1 MDQSLASALT
11 AGDETSE
18 EARHLAT
25 ESAEA
30 LKSSGYLGTFV
41 PRRYGGEEQ
50 TLEVM
55 AERIREC
62 SRYSTAAGW
71 VLMVSLAHDFVIG
84 SFSEEAQDDV
94 WAQGPHDVT
103 PGSLA
108 PGGQIEP
115 TDDGWFAS
123 GRWPFNSGARHG
135 KWFLLG
141 AVDRSGEAPK
151 RYHLVVPKEDLVL
164 DDDWR
169 PLGLRGTG
177 SVDAVAEI
185 IFVPGYRSIDSG
197 ILLGAR
203 SEAAARQET
212 TLYRT
217 PILPC
222 LAAHISTTML
232 AFAQSAFE
240 DAVKIISE
248 QKDKY
253 TLRPKADRPGLQFR
267 MAESAADIRAAELM
281 LADTLALLVA
291 MANGADTVPN
301 RARAKFQAA
310 YIGKICR
317 EAVDRLIGGTGAR
330 SVFDGS
336 PIQRAF
342 RDIVMASNHELINF
356 DGSALT
362 YGRTIAGLDIGNTP
376 L

>member
-1 MDQSLASALT
+1 MDQSIASTLAAGDAASEDARCLT
-11 AGDETSE
+11 A
-18 EARHLAT
+18 

-30 LKSSGYLGTFV
+30 LKSSGYLSTFV
-41 PRRYGGEEQ
+41 PRRYGGGEL

-55 AERIREC
+55 AERVREC
-62 SRYSTAAGW
+62 SRYSTSAGW

-84 SFSEEAQDDV
+84 SFPEEAQDDV
-94 WAQGPHDVT
+94 WAPGPDDVT

-108 PGGQIEP
+108 PGGRIEP
-115 TDDGWFAS
+115 TDGGWLAS
-123 GRWPFNSGARHG
+123 GRWPFNSGAIYG

-141 AVDRSGEAPK
+141 AVDRSGETPK
-151 RYHLVVPKEDLVL
+151 LYHLVVPKEDLVL

-177 SVDAVAEI
+177 SVDAVAEK
-185 IFVPGYRSIDSG
+185 IFVPEYRSIDSAV
-197 ILLGAR
+197 LLGAR

-212 TLYRT
+212 TLYKT

-222 LAAHISTTML
+222 LAAHIATTML
-232 AFAQSAFE
+232 AFARPAFE
-240 DAVKIISE
+240 EAVKIVAD

-253 TLRPKADRPGLQFR
+253 TLKPKADRPGLQFR
-267 MAESAADIRAAELM
+267 MAESAAEIRSAEFM
-281 LADTLALLVA
+281 LADTLTLLGE
-291 MANGADTVPN
+291 MANGADTIAN

-310 YIGKICR
+310 YIGRTCR
-317 EAVDRLIGGTGAR
+317 QAIDRLIGGTGAR

-342 RDIVMASNHELINF
+342 RDIVMASNHELVNF

-376 L
+376 I